1 MSLKTFYKIQNQMVD
16 KSWRRNATPPVL
28 PCWGDEFTCIG
39 GTIIRI
45 DLQTQ
50 QQAFEVESYQ
60 NMQESMER
68 VNRAARMGAIIGT
81 LRGQVGLTGLPETKP
96 VLREAN
102 FVNVQIGD
110 EIYRGWLGDC
120 PFQPGDEVIVVAE
133 WQNDHYE
140 LYAIAKPDERII
152 SVCPNCFR
160 GRWAHFIYALK
171 GIFIALFLVLLF
183 FTCLDIYSYGL
194 DAVLSLDIRF
204 VRNFRASGIA
214 FGTFAVIGLIIAL
227 KDSFKTK
234 VKIAEQIF
242 KALNFKKISRMN
254 LRKLTNK
261 KIRKLKRQGKYQKNS
276 QTPKIVF
283 DTWLG
288 DNFLYYY
295 EK

>member
-28 PCWGDEFTCIG
+28 PCWGDEFTCIR

-60 NMQESMER
+60 NMQETMER
-68 VNRAARMGAIIGT
+68 TNRAARIGAIIGT
-81 LRGQVGLTGLPETKP
+81 FRGQVGLTGLPETKP

-160 GRWAHFIYALK
+160 GRWAYFIFCVKCTVLTLS
-171 GIFIALFLVLLF
+171 IVLLF
-183 FTCLDIYSYGL
+183 FTCLDIYSFGL
-194 DAVLSLDIRF
+194 NEVLSLSNEYLDDISA
-204 VRNFRASGIA
+204 VLMA
-214 FGTFAVIGLIIAL
+214 FGTFAIIGFIIAL

-242 KALNFKKISRMN
+242 KALNFKKISRID
-254 LRKLTNK
+254 LRKFTNRK
-261 KIRKLKRQGKYQKNS
+261 CWKLKLQGKYKSNNQK
-276 QTPKIVF
+276 PKTNYINKIYDSNLF
-283 DTWLG
+283 
-288 DNFLYYY
+288 YY
-295 EK
+295 

>member
-28 PCWGDEFTCIG
+28 PCWGDEFTCIR

-50 QQAFEVESYQ
+50 QQAFEVEAYQ

-68 VNRAARMGAIIGT
+68 ANRAAQIGAIIGT
-81 LRGQVGLTGLPETKP
+81 LRGQVGLTGLPEDDP

-152 SVCPNCFR
+152 CVCPNCFR
-160 GRWAHFIYALK
+160 GRWAYFVFCIKCTIITFLIVMLVITGLYIFYHNLDRVLTLNSYYLNTMSCMALTF
-171 GIFIALFLVLLF
+171 GI
-183 FTCLDIYSYGL
+183 
-194 DAVLSLDIRF
+194 
-204 VRNFRASGIA
+204 
-214 FGTFAVIGLIIAL
+214 FAVIGLFIAL

-242 KALNFKKISRMN
+242 KALNFKKISRID
-254 LRKLTNK
+254 LRKFTNRK
-261 KIRKLKRQGKYQKNS
+261 CWKLKFQGKYKPNNQK
-276 QTPKIVF
+276 PKTNYINKIYDSNLF
-283 DTWLG
+283 
-288 DNFLYYY
+288 YY
-295 EK
+295 

>member
-28 PCWGDEFTCIG
+28 PCWGDEFTCIR

-50 QQAFEVESYQ
+50 QQAFEVEAYQ

-68 VNRAARMGAIIGT
+68 ANRAAQIGAIIGT

-96 VLREAN
+96 FLREAN

-140 LYAIAKPDERII
+140 LYAIAKPDEKMI

-160 GRWAHFIYALK
+160 GRWAYFMFCFK
-171 GIFIALFLVLLF
+171 GTIMTLMIALLAV
-183 FTCLDIYSYGL
+183 TGIYIYYHGL
-194 DAVLSLDIRF
+194 DKVVTLSNSYKNNI
-204 VRNFRASGIA
+204 SGAAMA
-214 FGTFAVIGLIIAL
+214 FGTFAVIGLIVAL

-261 KIRKLKRQGKYQKNS
+261 KIRKLKRQGKYQKNN
-276 QTPKIVF
+276 QTPKIAF
-283 DTWLG
+283 NTWLS

>member
-28 PCWGDEFTCIG
+28 PCWGDEFTSIR

-45 DLQTQ
+45 DLQEEKRQ
-50 QQAFEVESYQ
+50 FEVESYE
-60 NMQESMER
+60 NVKESVER
-68 VNRAARMGAIIGT
+68 LNRAAKIGAIIGT
-81 LRGQVGLTGLPETKP
+81 FRGQVGLTGEAGVEPLPRK
-96 VLREAN
+96 AN

-110 EIYRGWLGDC
+110 EIYRGWIGDC

-140 LYAIAKPDERII
+140 LYAIAKPDEKMI

-160 GRWAHFIYALK
+160 GRWAYFIFCAKCTVLTLS
-171 GIFIALFLVLLF
+171 IILLF

-204 VRNFRASGIA
+204 IRNFRTFGIV
-214 FGTFAVIGLIIAL
+214 FGSFAIISLIVAL

-242 KALNFKKISRMN
+242 RALNLQRISRID
-254 LRKLTNK
+254 LRRFTNK
-261 KIRKLKRQGKYQKNS
+261 KVRKLKRQGKYTENK
-276 QTPKIVF
+276 QTPKI
-283 DTWLG
+283 TYNSRIK
-288 DNFLYYY
+288 DNHLFYY
-295 EK
+295 

>member
-1 MSLKTFYKIQNQMVD
+1 MI
-16 KSWRRNATPPVL
+16 
-28 PCWGDEFTCIG
+28 C
-39 GTIIRI
+39 
-45 DLQTQ
+45 
-50 QQAFEVESYQ
+50 
-60 NMQESMER
+60 
-68 VNRAARMGAIIGT
+68 
-81 LRGQVGLTGLPETKP
+81 
-96 VLREAN
+96 
-102 FVNVQIGD
+102 
-110 EIYRGWLGDC
+110 
-120 PFQPGDEVIVVAE
+120 
-133 WQNDHYE
+133 
-140 LYAIAKPDERII
+140 
-152 SVCPNCFR
+152 VCPNCFR

-204 VRNFRASGIA
+204 VRNFRTFGIV

>member
-28 PCWGDEFTCIG
+28 PCWGDEFTCIR

-60 NMQESMER
+60 NMQETMER
-68 VNRAARMGAIIGT
+68 TNRAARIGAIIGT

-160 GRWAHFIYALK
+160 GRWAYSVFCFKCTIMTLM
-171 GIFIALFLVLLF
+171 IALLVM
-183 FTCLDIYSYGL
+183 TGIYIYYYNLDE
-194 DAVLSLDIRF
+194 VLSLDEDY
-204 VRNFRASGIA
+204 VRYISMMALNFGI
-214 FGTFAVIGLIIAL
+214 FAVVGLFIAL

-242 KALNFKKISRMN
+242 KALNFKKISRID
-254 LRKLTNK
+254 LRKFTNRK
-261 KIRKLKRQGKYQKNS
+261 CWKLKFQGKYKSNNQK
-276 QTPKIVF
+276 PKTNYINKIYDSNLF
-283 DTWLG
+283 
-288 DNFLYYY
+288 YY
-295 EK
+295 